1 MMAMTETKDKA
12 EEILERVRAYWAD
25 QGYDVKGAVVPK
37 GYSPRLRSTVYE
49 VVTDMVGGLPHNYRR
64 VA

>member
-1 MMAMTETKDKA
+1 MAMMETKEQA
-12 EEILERVRAYWAD
+12 EEILQRVRAYWAE
-25 QGYDVKGAVVPK
+25 QGYDVTGTVIAK

-49 VVTDMVGGLPHNYRR
+49 VVTDMVGGLPQNYKQ